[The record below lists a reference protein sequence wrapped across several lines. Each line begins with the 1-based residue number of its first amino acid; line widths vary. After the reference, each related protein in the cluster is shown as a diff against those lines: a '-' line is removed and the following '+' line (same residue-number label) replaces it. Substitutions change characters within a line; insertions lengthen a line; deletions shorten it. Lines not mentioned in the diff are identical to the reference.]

1 MQKFRER
8 SIVFKKPGIFCQNLK
23 TLMSSNYPAI
33 QYFCWNLA
41 HVSYL
46 PMTKKGCAGFF
57 LFCLDL
63 ELFSKIK
70 KTWFLHTP
78 LLHVPITQ
86 DLNEIRKIQNTLL
99 YTTHFS
105 FLGLNILPSKNH
117 AWTTGHVV
125 RLIDHNLFIADNI
138 DSELKVLIKWKV
150 YQSKIWMMVFL
161 MTTFQCWLM
170 QKPFMCQSYIQNHIV
185 V

>member
-1 MQKFRER
+1 MSHILKFALTMFFVAPLTKI
-8 SIVFKKPGIFCQNLK
+8 SIDCGIYHLAVARQVKMTGDILPWANL
-23 TLMSSNYPAI
+23 P
-33 QYFCWNLA
+33 
-41 HVSYL
+41 
-46 PMTKKGCAGFF
+46 
-57 LFCLDL
+57 
-63 ELFSKIK
+63 E
-70 KTWFLHTP
+70 
-78 LLHVPITQ
+78 
-86 DLNEIRKIQNTLL
+86 

-105 FLGLNILPSKNH
+105 FLDLNILPSKNH

-125 RLIDHNLFIADNI
+125 RLIDHNLFITDNI

-150 YQSKIWMMVFL
+150 YQSKIWMMAFL

>member
-1 MQKFRER
+1 M
-8 SIVFKKPGIFCQNLK
+8 
-23 TLMSSNYPAI
+23 
-33 QYFCWNLA
+33 
-41 HVSYL
+41 
-46 PMTKKGCAGFF
+46 
-57 LFCLDL
+57 
-63 ELFSKIK
+63 
-70 KTWFLHTP
+70 
-78 LLHVPITQ
+78 
-86 DLNEIRKIQNTLL
+86 IRKLL
-99 YTTHFS
+99 KYNQYESHSYVCINYVFCSAQVKMTGDILPWANLLLFRSGYKTHFS
-105 FLGLNILPSKNH
+105 FLDLNIFPSKNH

-150 YQSKIWMMVFL
+150 YQSKIWMMAFL